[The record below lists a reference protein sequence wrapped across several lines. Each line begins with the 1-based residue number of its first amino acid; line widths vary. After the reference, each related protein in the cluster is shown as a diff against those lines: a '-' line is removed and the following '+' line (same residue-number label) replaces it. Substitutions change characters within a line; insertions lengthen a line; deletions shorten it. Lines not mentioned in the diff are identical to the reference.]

1 MIKEFSKEKIKN
13 TDIEKGIDYFQ
24 KIDTVS
30 INGVIH
36 NAGWR
41 ALSVCILNEN
51 GWRDLVNFQD
61 GLKHSGVI
69 DGTTAINKN
78 ETLYVVGRNS
88 GVYYLDGNKWM
99 TEYEPDGFM
108 KKKLLFNANYDE
120 ENDRFVISGGY
131 SGKPSKYRPYNTE
144 TYLYK
149 DNKWKRIPNKVFK
162 QECKDNMTERK
173 SKPYEHIK
181 MLTSMQCYDSNLK
194 KVIMLG
200 EKYSYLLEDNK
211 WVHHKTEGLELQVDR
226 DQRRIFHVKHLK
238 KTLILNKD
246 GMLYEYSV
254 SQITPFGKIDLTDL
268 GFLFYNCSCHYND
281 KEQLLY
287 LFGRDVDGA
296 GFTVKI

>member
-120 ENDRFVISGGY
+120 ENDNYNVVNIDHKR
-131 SGKPSKYRPYNTE
+131 RP
-144 TYLYK
+144 
-149 DNKWKRIPNKVFK
+149 RITLRHLQKLRKVRAIE
-162 QECKDNMTERK
+162 QIELDDRASQMNRIYGREA
-173 SKPYEHIK
+173 
-181 MLTSMQCYDSNLK
+181 
-194 KVIMLG
+194 
-200 EKYSYLLEDNK
+200 
-211 WVHHKTEGLELQVDR
+211 EG
-226 DQRRIFHVKHLK
+226 
-238 KTLILNKD
+238 
-246 GMLYEYSV
+246 M
-254 SQITPFGKIDLTDL
+254 
-268 GFLFYNCSCHYND
+268 
-281 KEQLLY
+281 
-287 LFGRDVDGA
+287 
-296 GFTVKI
+296 